1 MKQSLH
7 QLLLALIRAQT
18 SDELLSAIEAAEA
31 FLDDHPPTPELADA
45 LDNGHYRYFVQG
57 SAAPP
62 GSLATPPMSDAEC
75 EAAWDDTCRL
85 ITRH

>member
-1 MKQSLH
+1 MKQSPH

-31 FLDDHPPTPELADA
+31 FLDGHPPTPELADA
-45 LDNGHYRYFVQG
+45 LDSGHYRYFVQG
-57 SAAPP
+57 SAAAP

-75 EAAWDDTCRL
+75 EAAWAVFCGDV
-85 ITRH
+85 TRH